1 MFFLAIFFWLCKWS
15 ILNAFQSEKW
25 CFIISR
31 CFAVSYSWRY
41 IFVYP
46 LYTWHLQVFFLSY
59 VFNNNPHITHRSCEI
74 KAALIVGREVTKG
87 GFVNLCTSFC
97 SFNLLNVS
105 VSLVSIWGQWLAFN
119 ELSLSRDN
127 IWILMTRGLNN
138 IWVLITQ
145 RLWNTSLVPGK
156 MQSPTH
162 GQVNR
167 SSVFV
172 GNHLEMMSQWKY
184 WAPSSYQLAS
194 GRASG
199 HKILL
204 RLSLWND
211 KNYWETELH
220 KWEWNI
226 SKWRCDA

>member
-97 SFNLLNVS
+97 SFNSLNVS
-105 VSLVSIWGQWLAFN
+105 VSL
-119 ELSLSRDN
+119 
-127 IWILMTRGLNN
+127 
-138 IWVLITQ
+138 
-145 RLWNTSLVPGK
+145 
-156 MQSPTH
+156 
-162 GQVNR
+162 
-167 SSVFV
+167 
-172 GNHLEMMSQWKY
+172 
-184 WAPSSYQLAS
+184 
-194 GRASG
+194 RASG
-199 HKILL
+199 HNILL
-204 RLSLWND
+204 WLNLWND
-211 KNYWETELH
+211 KKYWETELH
-220 KWEWNI
+220 KWEWKI
-226 SKWRCDA
+226 SKWRCDAYIDRYIDTKTLFLIRKTSH